1 MELGYIIEFYSV
13 VKENGMMTFA
23 GEWTKL
29 ETVVKGDIAR
39 QKEKYPCCPLM
50 YKPSLLKVW
59 NKNGVELA
67 T

>member
-29 ETVVKGDIAR
+29 ETVVKGDITG

-50 YKPSLLKVW
+50 YKPSRYGTRMV
-59 NKNGVELA
+59 
-67 T
+67 